1 MGLWRKV
8 FDDYFDDRASEISH
22 NGVVDSDCYDEQNE
36 VNNPYNPIWQGSDVH
51 SNPYGADPAL
61 PDPNELN
68 QD

>member
-8 FDDYFDDRASEISH
+8 FDDYFDDRAGEISH
-22 NGVVDSDCYDEQNE
+22 NGIVDSDCYDEQNE
-36 VNNPYNPIWQGSDVH
+36 VNDPHNSIWEGSEVY
-51 SNPYGADPAL
+51 SNPYGADPSL